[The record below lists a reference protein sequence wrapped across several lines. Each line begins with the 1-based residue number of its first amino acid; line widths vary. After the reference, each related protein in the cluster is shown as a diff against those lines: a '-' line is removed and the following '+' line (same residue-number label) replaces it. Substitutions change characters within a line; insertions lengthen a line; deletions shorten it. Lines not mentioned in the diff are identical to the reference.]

1 MMEIIK
7 VPFGYL
13 LDWLV
18 SFSGSYGIALILFSL
33 ILKIIL
39 LPASAKSKKSALKMS
54 RLAPQIK
61 ALEIECGDDK
71 NKYQQEVS
79 KLYKKEGVGCTG
91 GCLWSFLPLLIL
103 IPLYQVIREPI
114 HYIMHIDK
122 DVAAEI
128 VKWIGEKAPEIM
140 EGNKFYQEM
149 AAAAHI
155 GTYLTELKAA
165 FPAVAQQL
173 RDINFSF
180 LGLNMGQ
187 MPSWKFWQFFGA
199 NATWQNW
206 GLFLIPFVS
215 AGSQLLG
222 MVAAQAGNNK
232 VITDDKGEVDK
243 EAQATNN
250 NTNKTMMLMM
260 PAMSLYFCFIMP
272 AAISIYWFAQSVF
285 GVAQDLVFNQV
296 YRKTYEEEDMK
307 RREAAAELRA
317 KEAERERI
325 RAERR
330 AKLGEEGM
338 VDPNTS
344 KKKLKQQEEAAKKA
358 AADAYAAAKN
368 PVEEVPSENEDKH
381 FSGDPERPYCR
392 GRAYKANRYGRK
404 ADEE

>member
-1 MMEIIK
+1 
-7 VPFGYL
+7 
-13 LDWLV
+13 
-18 SFSGSYGIALILFSL
+18 
-33 ILKIIL
+33 
-39 LPASAKSKKSALKMS
+39 
-54 RLAPQIK
+54 
-61 ALEIECGDDK
+61 
-71 NKYQQEVS
+71 
-79 KLYKKEGVGCTG
+79 
-91 GCLWSFLPLLIL
+91 
-103 IPLYQVIREPI
+103 
-114 HYIMHIDK
+114 
-122 DVAAEI
+122 
-128 VKWIGEKAPEIM
+128 M

-149 AAAAHI
+149 AAAAQI
-155 GTYLTELKAA
+155 GNYLPELKAA
-165 FPAVAQQL
+165 FPAVAEKL
-173 RDINFSF
+173 RDINFTF

-187 MPSWKFWQFFGA
+187 MPNWKFWQFFGE
-199 NATWQNW
+199 NGTWQNW

-222 MVAAQAGNNK
+222 MIAAQAGNNK
-232 VITDDKGEVDK
+232 VITNDKGEEDK

-272 AAISIYWFAQSVF
+272 AAISVYWFAQSVF
-285 GVAQDLVFNQV
+285 GVAQDLVFNRV
-296 YRKTYEEEDMK
+296 YRKSYEQEDML

-330 AKLGEEGM
+330 AKLGEDGI

-344 KKKLKQQEEAAKKA
+344 KKKLQQKEDAAKKA